1 MTLAHIRTNFG
12 FRVPQLHLARF
23 EGVLSD
29 CGKRLRL
36 CRVLGGAGHRALVV
50 AFDHALALGP
60 IPGTEDPLA
69 QIRRFAAAD
78 VDALLLNLGLT
89 RQLADSPLPR
99 SLPSVIAR
107 IDWTTV
113 WAAVSNNGK
122 GDLRSCMLARPEEA
136 LHHGADAVLTYM
148 IVGTG
153 DADFESKEIARTAK
167 VARECERIGIPL
179 IVESLARGQNL
190 SNPGDPKWLNLHTR
204 MAAELGADAIKTDY
218 SGDPESMR
226 SVVEGCSLPILVLGG
241 SRQASDADA
250 LEVVRGAVTAG
261 AAGVFFGRNVFQAS
275 NMSAFLQKAR
285 AILDGSE
292 VLQARRQKGS
302 ASN

>member
-1 MTLAHIRTNFG
+1 M
-12 FRVPQLHLARF
+12 
-23 EGVLSD
+23 SD

-69 QIRRFAAAD
+69 QIQRFAAAD
-78 VDALLLNLGLT
+78 VDALLLNLGLI
-89 RQLADSPLPR
+89 RQFADSPLPR

-113 WAAVSNNGK
+113 WAAASNNGK

-136 LHHGADAVLTYM
+136 LRHGADAVLTYM
-148 IVGTG
+148 IVGTD
-153 DADFESKEIARTAK
+153 DADFESKEIGRTAK

-179 IVESLARGQNL
+179 IVESLARGQSV

-204 MAAELGADAIKTDY
+204 MAAELGADAVKTDY
-218 SGDPESMR
+218 SGDPQSMR

-250 LEVVRGAVTAG
+250 LDVVRGAVTAG
-261 AAGVFFGRNVFQAS
+261 AAGVFFGRNVFQAAD
-275 NMSAFLQKAR
+275 MSSFLQKAR

-292 VLQARRQKGS
+292 VLQARR
-302 ASN
+302 